1 MAQCRAAGLV
11 VTGDLGGAV
20 SVDAAAA
27 IAAAVPN
34 TVEGAPGLKGRLWCK
49 LSVPHAGKTLF
60 SLYHACALSAI
71 RRPAASGK
79 TPV

>member
-1 MAQCRAAGLV
+1 MCFDAGSVEPYTELGPWYARLRAEVEALMAQCRAAGLV

-34 TVEGAPGLKGRLWCK
+34 TVEGSWTGWQAVGDIG
-49 LSVPHAGKTLF
+49 
-60 SLYHACALSAI
+60 AC
-71 RRPAASGK
+71 
-79 TPV
+79 

>member
-1 MAQCRAAGLV
+1 MVQCRAAGLV

-34 TVEGAPGLKGRLWCK
+34 TVEGATGLQARLWCIACE
-49 LSVPHAGKTLF
+49 AGIPEPACETLWR
-60 SLYHACALSAI
+60 LRYAPAL
-71 RRPAASGK
+71 RRTLGSC
-79 TPV
+79 VH